1 MLKTKGYLVKTVQL
15 FYALMIGLM
24 LSVFPLGAVSV
35 HAAEPQANEVVVS
48 EDMQTADD
56 ESSMMLIVLGGMLI
70 VIISVVVVVAAVS
83 ALMGPIAE
91 ES

>member
-1 MLKTKGYLVKTVQL
+1 MLKTKGSWVRAVQIL
-15 FYALMIGLM
+15 YALMIGLM

-35 HAAEPQANEVVVS
+35 HAAEPQANEAVVS
-48 EDMQTADD
+48 EDVQASDD
-56 ESSMMLIVLGGMLI
+56 ETSMMLIVLGGMLI